1 MKLIQCK
8 FFNEELP
15 QLKEAP
21 YPGELG
27 KKIHQ
32 EISQKA
38 WDLWLDEQTK
48 LINEY
53 RLNVIDPESI
63 QIIENKMYSF
73 LFKKRDTQTPSTNE
87 KEGKE

>member
-1 MKLIQCK
+1 MKLIHCK

-27 KKIHQ
+27 EKIHQ

-38 WDLWLDEQTK
+38 WDLWLGEQTK

-63 QIIENKMYSF
+63 QIIENHMYSF
-73 LFKKRDTQTPSTNE
+73 LFEKRYTQTPSTND